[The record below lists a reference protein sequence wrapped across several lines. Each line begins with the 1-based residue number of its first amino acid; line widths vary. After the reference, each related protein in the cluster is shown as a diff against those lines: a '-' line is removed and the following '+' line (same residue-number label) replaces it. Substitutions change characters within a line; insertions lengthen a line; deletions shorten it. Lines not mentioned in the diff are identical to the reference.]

1 MSDEELKERERI
13 RYQWMLNRIQA
24 FKVLVLTIALAMTA
38 YSINAIEATTSLV
51 SLSIVSFSC
60 VCLLASIVLA
70 GLDTGGAVF
79 YNEALQEGISKR
91 KRMLLYVLMLVAAT
105 LLFVSKVVDAWCRL
119 NIPNT

>member
-79 YNEALQEGISKR
+79 YNEASQEGISKR